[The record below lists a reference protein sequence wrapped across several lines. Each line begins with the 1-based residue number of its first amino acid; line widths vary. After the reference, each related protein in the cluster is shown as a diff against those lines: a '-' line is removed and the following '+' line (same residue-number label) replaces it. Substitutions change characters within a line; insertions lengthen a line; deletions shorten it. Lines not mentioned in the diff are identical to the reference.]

1 MLRQARRHRKRHGD
15 NLFASLLAREV
26 ADGSRIVV
34 RGELFTAFVPFA
46 ARWPVEVHIYPNRL
60 VRNLTELNDGELDEF
75 ARIYLD
81 VLQRF
86 DRTARW
92 LLSRRAHV
100 DPAQRH
106 QTEISG
112 GRRVGDGRVH
122 RRRYPG
128 ERGRPAARAGPMTVS
143 YGAPGRVNL
152 IGEHTDYNLGF
163 ALPIALPRRTVVTFT
178 PEHTG
183 AITARSDRADGSARI
198 PLDTTPGQVTGWA
211 AYAAGAIWA
220 LRGAGHPVPGGAM
233 SITSDVEIGSG
244 LSSSA
249 ALIGAV
255 LGAVGAATGTR
266 IDRLERAR
274 LAQRA
279 ENDYVGAP
287 TGLLDHLAALF
298 GAPKTALLIDF
309 RDITVRPVAFDPDA
323 CDVVLL
329 LMDSRARHC
338 HAGGEYALRRASCER
353 AAADLGVSSLR
364 AVQDRGLAALGAI
377 ADPID
382 ARRARHVLTE
392 NQRVLDFAAAL
403 ADSDFTAAGQL
414 LTASHE
420 SMREDFAITTERIDL
435 IAESAVRA
443 GALGARM
450 TGGGFGGAVIALVP
464 ADRARDV
471 ADTVR
476 RAAVTAG
483 YDEPAV
489 SRTYAAP
496 GAAECR

>member
-1 MLRQARRHRKRHGD
+1 
-15 NLFASLLAREV
+15 
-26 ADGSRIVV
+26 
-34 RGELFTAFVPFA
+34 
-46 ARWPVEVHIYPNRL
+46 
-60 VRNLTELNDGELDEF
+60 
-75 ARIYLD
+75 
-81 VLQRF
+81 
-86 DRTARW
+86 
-92 LLSRRAHV
+92 
-100 DPAQRH
+100 
-106 QTEISG
+106 
-112 GRRVGDGRVH
+112 
-122 RRRYPG
+122 
-128 ERGRPAARAGPMTVS
+128 MTVS

-183 AITARSDRADGSARI
+183 AITARSDRAAGSARI

-329 LMDSRARHC
+329 LMDSRARHR

-496 GAAECR
+496 GAAECC